1 MPPKRQ
7 AIGRSTPQARKKR
20 AIRASESDEQRVLRL
35 ENIRVHAAETRS
47 TESSEQRKLRPV
59 RLRQLNNGKEG
70 CKILE

>member
-47 TESSEQRKLRPV
+47 TESSEQRKLR
-59 RLRQLNNGKEG
+59 
-70 CKILE
+70 LETNRIHN